1 MAISILSLPRDVQL
15 MVQAEIRDARH
26 YEAAS
31 RCKYYA
37 AHGLAT
43 PQEYYQY
50 LLRTMKITNDTVN
63 DAIEY
68 TANLI
73 ANKYGVNALPNAMQC
88 YRDMLAESMH
98 QNDMDRKLD
107 SQLLSY

>member
-1 MAISILSLPRDVQL
+1 MISILSLPRDVQL

-43 PQEYYQY
+43 PREYYQH
-50 LLRTMKITNDTVN
+50 LLCAMKITGETVQ

-68 TANLI
+68 TAHLI
-73 ANKYGVNALPNAMQC
+73 ANQYGLNALPNAMQC

-98 QNDMDRKLD
+98 QNDMDLKLNA
-107 SQLLSY
+107 QLLSY

>member
-1 MAISILSLPRDVQL
+1 MISVLSLPRDVQL
-15 MVQAEIRDARH
+15 MVQTEIRVARH

-43 PQEYYQY
+43 PQEYYQH
-50 LLRTMKITNDTVN
+50 LLSTMKITSETVQ

-68 TANLI
+68 TAHLI
-73 ANKYGVNALPNAMQC
+73 ASTYGLDALPSAMHC

-98 QNDMDRKLD
+98 QNDIDRKLD
-107 SQLLSY
+107 AQLLSY

>member
-1 MAISILSLPRDVQL
+1 MISILSLPRDVQL

-37 AHGLAT
+37 VHGLAT

-50 LLRTMKITNDTVN
+50 LLRTMKITRDTIN
-63 DAIEY
+63 NAIEY
-68 TANLI
+68 AAYLI
-73 ANKYGVNALPNAMQC
+73 ANKYGLNALPKAMQC

>member
-1 MAISILSLPRDVQL
+1 MISILSLPRDVQL

>member
-1 MAISILSLPRDVQL
+1 MISVLSLPRDVQL
-15 MVQAEIRDARH
+15 MVRTEIRVARH

-37 AHGLAT
+37 VHGLAT
-43 PQEYYQY
+43 PQEYYQH
-50 LLRTMKITNDTVN
+50 LLSITSETVQ

-68 TANLI
+68 TART
-73 ANKYGVNALPNAMQC
+73 YGLDALPSAMHC

-98 QNDMDRKLD
+98 QNDIDRKLD